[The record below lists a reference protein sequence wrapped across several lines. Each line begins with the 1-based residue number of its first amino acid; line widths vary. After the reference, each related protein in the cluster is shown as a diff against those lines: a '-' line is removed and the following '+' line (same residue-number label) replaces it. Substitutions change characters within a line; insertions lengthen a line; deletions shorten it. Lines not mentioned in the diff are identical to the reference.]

1 MGLLDDV
8 LGQLTGGEREANA
21 SATRSQTGGS
31 GMGGAMAALLPV
43 VLQMLASS
51 GRGQQP
57 GRGATTGGGLED
69 LLGQVLGGQGT
80 SGAGG
85 LADLLAGFQRA
96 GFGNEARSWVS
107 TVQNLPVPPEALEQV
122 FGRGGIAEIARRAGL
137 SEQDATR
144 GLSQLMPEVVDR
156 VTPSGEVPDASS
168 LLASVDAMAKR
179 LGVP

>member
-69 LLGQVLGGQGT
+69 L
-80 SGAGG
+80 
-85 LADLLAGFQRA
+85 
-96 GFGNEARSWVS
+96 RSS
-107 TVQNLPVPPEALEQV
+107 DPE
-122 FGRGGIAEIARRAGL
+122 RRATGGVVPAC
-137 SEQDATR
+137 ER
-144 GLSQLMPEVVDR
+144 GRHGKTPRRTVRRER
-156 VTPSGEVPDASS
+156 V
-168 LLASVDAMAKR
+168 
-179 LGVP
+179 